1 MRRYSASSAF
11 VAFVLLTTAAAAR
24 AQEPASEQ
32 RPTGQPNKGHW
43 TFNFDAGL
51 GLFGFA
57 NSLYSQGARP
67 DDPGDLSD
75 NWIESFVKPAVSVSF
90 PTGKSELYGKFSV
103 VGERTFA
110 APPPLVGE
118 EASSFQVED
127 AHLGWRS
134 GTALGGSENLLEL
147 TVGRAQYKIGHGM
160 ILWDGGGEGGTRGG
174 FWSNA
179 RKAWQFAGV
188 ARLAPKNHTFEV
200 FYLDRDEVPE
210 SETGTRVFGAN
221 YQLALG
227 DATTIGASYLQ
238 FQADSLP
245 ARDGMDVY
253 NLRAYTAPL
262 RALPGLSFELEFARE
277 ENADLVGST
286 AWNALAAY
294 QLSGMNWQPKISYR
308 YAVFQGDDPG
318 TATSEAFDPL
328 IPGFYDWGTW
338 WQGEIGGEYFLSNS
352 NLQSHQLRVHVTPS
366 EAVSG
371 GVFAYQF
378 RFDQLPGGGVTS
390 KDIAFELDGY
400 VDWKVNANFL
410 LSFIAAFA
418 TPQTGAEQATGRT
431 DSFAYGMIY
440 VGYSY

>member
-1 MRRYSASSAF
+1 MRHTAPIALL
-11 VAFVLLTTAAAAR
+11 ATVLLTAAGAAAA
-24 AQEPASEQ
+24 QQPATEE
-32 RPTGQPNKGHW
+32 RPSGLPSKGRW

-57 NSLYSQGARP
+57 NSLYTDAHP
-67 DDPGDLSD
+67 DPSGDLSD
-75 NWIESFVKPAVSVSF
+75 NWIESFVKPALSVSL
-90 PTGKSELYGKFSV
+90 PMGAGELYGKISA

-118 EASSFQVED
+118 EASSFQIED

-134 GTALGGSENLLEL
+134 GTALGGTENLLEL
-147 TVGRAQYKIGHGM
+147 TVGRAQYKIGHGL

-174 FWSNA
+174 YWSNA

-188 ARLAPKNHTFEV
+188 GRLAPKNHTFEV

-210 SETGTRVFGAN
+210 SESKTRVFGAN

-227 DATTIGASYLQ
+227 DATTLGASYLQ
-238 FQADSLP
+238 FQADP
-245 ARDGMDVY
+245 AVRPERDGMDVY
-253 NLRAYTAPL
+253 NVRAFTAPL
-262 RALPGLSFELEFARE
+262 RMMPNLSFEVEYARE

-294 QLSGMNWQPKISYR
+294 QFTKVGWQPKLSYR
-308 YAVFQGDDPG
+308 YAVFQGDDPA
-318 TATSEAFDPL
+318 TPTSEAFDPL
-328 IPGFYDWGTW
+328 LPGFYDWGTW

-352 NLQSHQLRVHVTPS
+352 NLQSHQLRLHVTPS
-366 EAVSG
+366 ESVSG

-418 TPQTGAEQATGRT
+418 TPQQGAEQATGRT

-440 VGYSY
+440 IGYSY

>member
-1 MRRYSASSAF
+1 
-11 VAFVLLTTAAAAR
+11 
-24 AQEPASEQ
+24 
-32 RPTGQPNKGHW
+32 
-43 TFNFDAGL
+43 
-51 GLFGFA
+51 
-57 NSLYSQGARP
+57 
-67 DDPGDLSD
+67 
-75 NWIESFVKPAVSVSF
+75 
-90 PTGKSELYGKFSV
+90 
-103 VGERTFA
+103 
-110 APPPLVGE
+110 
-118 EASSFQVED
+118 
-127 AHLGWRS
+127 
-134 GTALGGSENLLEL
+134 
-147 TVGRAQYKIGHGM
+147 VGRAQYKIGHGM

-210 SETGTRVFGAN
+210 NETGTRVFGAN

-262 RALPGLSFELEFARE
+262 RALPDLSFELEFARE

-294 QLSGMNWQPKISYR
+294 QVSGMNWQPKISYR

-318 TATSEAFDPL
+318 TATSEGFDPL

-418 TPQTGAEQATGRT
+418 TPQSGAEQATGRT

-440 VGYSY
+440 IGYAY

>member
-1 MRRYSASSAF
+1 MRRHTAPITLLATM
-11 VAFVLLTTAAAAR
+11 LLTAAGAAG
-24 AQEPASEQ
+24 AQEPASEE
-32 RPTGQPNKGHW
+32 RPTGLPSKGRW

-75 NWIESFVKPAVSVSF
+75 NWVESFIKPALSVSL
-90 PTGKSELYGKFSV
+90 PVGSGELYGKISA

-118 EASSFQVED
+118 EASSFQIED
-127 AHLGWRS
+127 LHLGWRS

-179 RKAWQFAGV
+179 RKAWEFAGV

-262 RALPGLSFELEFARE
+262 RALPNLSFELEFARE
-277 ENADLVGST
+277 ENTDLGST

-294 QLSGMNWQPKISYR
+294 QLSGMSWQPKISYR
-308 YAVFQGDDPG
+308 YAIFQGDDPG
-318 TATSEAFDPL
+318 TAASEAFDPL

-366 EAVSG
+366 ESVSG

-378 RFDQLPGGGVTS
+378 RYDQLPGGGVTS

-418 TPQTGAEQATGRT
+418 TPQSGIEQATGRT

>member
-1 MRRYSASSAF
+1 MRHTAPIALL
-11 VAFVLLTTAAAAR
+11 ATVLLTAAGAAAA
-24 AQEPASEQ
+24 QQPATEE
-32 RPTGQPNKGHW
+32 RPSGLPSKGRW

-57 NSLYSQGARP
+57 NSLYTDAHP
-67 DDPGDLSD
+67 DPSGDLSD
-75 NWIESFVKPAVSVSF
+75 NWIESFIKPALSVSL
-90 PTGKSELYGKFSV
+90 PMGAGELYGKISA

-118 EASSFQVED
+118 EASSFQIED

-134 GTALGGSENLLEL
+134 GTALGGTENLLEL
-147 TVGRAQYKIGHGM
+147 TVGRAQYKIGHGL

-174 FWSNA
+174 YWSNA

-188 ARLAPKNHTFEV
+188 GRLAPKNHTFEV

-210 SETGTRVFGAN
+210 SETKTRVFGAN

-227 DATTIGASYLQ
+227 DATTLGASYLQ
-238 FQADSLP
+238 FQADP
-245 ARDGMDVY
+245 AVRPERDGMDVY
-253 NLRAYTAPL
+253 NLRAFTAPL
-262 RALPGLSFELEFARE
+262 AAMPNLSFELEFARE
-277 ENADLVGST
+277 ENAGLVGST

-294 QLSGMNWQPKISYR
+294 QFTKVGWQPKLSYR
-308 YAVFQGDDPG
+308 YAVFQGDDPA
-318 TATSEAFDPL
+318 TPTSEAFDPL
-328 IPGFYDWGTW
+328 LPGFYDWGTW

-352 NLQSHQLRVHVTPS
+352 NLQSHQLRVHMTPS
-366 EAVSG
+366 ESVSG

-418 TPQTGAEQATGRT
+418 TPQQGVEQATGRT

-440 VGYSY
+440 IGYSY